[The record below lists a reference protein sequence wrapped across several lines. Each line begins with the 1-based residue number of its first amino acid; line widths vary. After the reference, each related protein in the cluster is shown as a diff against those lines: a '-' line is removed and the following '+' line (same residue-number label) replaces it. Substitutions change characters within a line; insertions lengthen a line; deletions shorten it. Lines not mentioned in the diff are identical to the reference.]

1 VFGDDGNSSMVN
13 WLVRTLA
20 VLLAVATMIVY
31 VRLTRRGVVL
41 AFCVTMLVTLI
52 FNVLVWIAAVVIDEP
67 PW

>member
-1 VFGDDGNSSMVN
+1 MVN